1 VQIVQS
7 FSAKAHRAK
16 ICSVRAAAKQNLSKS
31 FRWSRQM
38 VSLVELKLFFS
49 RSRMKKYK
57 ATNDDR
63 DRRVEKGNDEFKL
76 G

>member
-1 VQIVQS
+1 
-7 FSAKAHRAK
+7 
-16 ICSVRAAAKQNLSKS
+16 
-31 FRWSRQM
+31 M